1 MHDVWPAR
9 AWYWPAGHAAHED
22 DDAEKKEPAG
32 HGAGDAVDAG
42 AVVRGDESGADVAV
56 VAAAAVAAAVVAAAV
71 VAAAVVAAAVVAA
84 AVVAAAVVA
93 AAVVAAAVVVATAAD
108 VTSGIAAVVPGAAAA
123 VLMAAVVVAAND
135 VVPGPTVVPDA
146 LLYKSTA
153 LDHPL
158 SAATLMRR
166 QPLAPHTPQSSNN
179 HTSQTRIIHAQQLH
193 HKPSVTQRKSCNY
206 LQRPLRR

>member
-1 MHDVWPAR
+1 MDAPAAENVPAGQSPLAAERAVPEQYLPGGQAVHDVWPAR

-22 DDAEKKEPAG
+22 DGAEKKEPAG
-32 HGAGDAVDAG
+32 HEAGADVDAG
-42 AVVRGDESGADVAV
+42 AEVRGDESGADVT
-56 VAAAAVAAAVVAAAV
+56 
-71 VAAAVVAAAVVAA
+71 
-84 AVVAAAVVA
+84 VVA

-153 LDHPL
+153 LEYPPPTV
-158 SAATLMRR
+158 TLMRR
-166 QPLAPHTPQSSNN
+166 QPPAPHTPQSSNN
-179 HTSQTRIIHAQQLH
+179 HTSHTRIIRAHQLQ

-206 LQRPLRR
+206 L